1 MIILGGDERPRS
13 LSGRL
18 ILSVWWMFTILMLAT
33 YTANLAAYLTVTII
47 DSPIN
52 SLEELANHADIRPLI
67 FSGSNLQTLFKVHVH
82 REASPLDKGTP
93 KTMKQ

>member
-33 YTANLAAYLTVTII
+33 YTANIAAYLTVTII
-47 DSPIN
+47 ESPIN

-67 FSGSNLQTLFKVHVH
+67 FSGSNLHTLFKVLVH
-82 REASPLDKGTP
+82 CIALPLDLDIPETK
-93 KTMKQ
+93 K